1 MGKKSKK
8 NINSKN
14 KSKKKIRGGKGPL
27 AIRTTGYYTRN
38 AANEPDKLVETIVSS
53 HMDPDRYFDTYGIYP
68 YDNPPSF
75 WEDMTELI
83 NFDKD
88 KIDKMKYKLTPFIK
102 PGVKQNIIEKSRI
115 AVVND
120 EETVKKIKVARTLI
134 AYLSSPAGST
144 VVGALIAGSTA
155 SVAPS
160 AAPSASVA
168 SSASTASTMSSLTG
182 PSASAAS
189 VASAAPSASTMS
201 SLTGSSS
208 TKSDISSLSGSSISG
223 GSRKRKSKKSAE
235 KKTNKRNKKY
245 YGGDGFKDYKDI
257 FSINTNR
264 EDIIN
269 GANITDPEE
278 IDIAHEL
285 LKSKAFFNTIMKLTG
300 KIPDYEKYDDI
311 DEEKTQV

>member
-1 MGKKSKK
+1 MG
-8 NINSKN
+8 N
-14 KSKKKIRGGKGPL
+14 KSKKKINSKNKTKKKIKGGRGPV
-27 AIRTTGYYTRN
+27 AIRTTGYYTKN
-38 AANEPDKLVETIVSS
+38 ASNEPDKLIETIVSNN
-53 HMDPDRYFDTYGIYP
+53 MDPDRYFDTYGIYP

-160 AAPSASVA
+160 ASA
-168 SSASTASTMSSLTG
+168 ASTMSSLTG

>member
-38 AANEPDKLVETIVSS
+38 AANEPEKLVETIVSS
-53 HMDPDRYFDTYGIYP
+53 NMDPDRYFDTYGIYP

-160 AAPSASVA
+160 ASAAPSVV
-168 SSASTASTMSSLTG
+168 SSMSSLTG
-182 PSASAAS
+182 PSAS
-189 VASAAPSASTMS
+189 VASAAPSVAPTMS

-235 KKTNKRNKKY
+235 KKTNKLNKKY

-311 DEEKTQV
+311 NEEKTQV